1 MTYQVQDLEPAMI
14 TSKVPSVKKSK
25 LHNRT
30 NSRDWG
36 WFNNKLKTT

>member
-1 MTYQVQDLEPAMI
+1 MTYFVQDLEPVMI
-14 TSKVPSVKKSK
+14 TSEVPSVKESK

-30 NSRDWG
+30 NSRDRG